1 VPRQIILASQP
12 GAFISLLP
20 GGNTGK
26 MIVRL

>member
-1 VPRQIILASQP
+1 VDGLDNAP
-12 GAFISLLP
+12 GAFISLFR